1 MSPVRNR
8 PWASNACAVLRAGA
22 ELSLFDLQTFARER
36 LAPYKLPRALRLLP
50 ELPRNAMGKV
60 QKTRLR

>member
-1 MSPVRNR
+1 V
-8 PWASNACAVLRAGA
+8 VLRAGN
-22 ELSLFDLQTFARER
+22 ELSLADLQTFAREH

-60 QKTRLR
+60 QKTRLK